1 MYDDDRV
8 NNNIQRAQQLYNII
22 MYAFAN
28 RTRAFIRHLDG
39 QTIKFKF

>member
-8 NNNIQRAQQLYNII
+8 NNNIQRAQQLYNI

-28 RTRAFIRHLDG
+28 CTRAFIRHLDG